1 MKPFVKI
8 LLAATVGL
16 TGQASAAFAGT
27 DKLARIM
34 GFGGVCSDCD
44 LSKKNLSGAKLNG
57 ASFPRTNFTG
67 TDLSGAEL
75 TGSNFSRAVFRRA
88 DLSDVE
94 VNGSNFSWA
103 DFSGATLDGMSGHGI
118 NLSHAILNGAKGP
131 DAEFEASNFSHSKM
145 LGASFQDA
153 EFNVCNLSHSDMTG
167 AKLNETEFTNSNLS
181 HTQLGAASFR
191 EASFERVDFRNA
203 DFGSAILK
211 NADFNEVYLAGADLS
226 HVRGLRNE
234 QLQGACGDDKTKL
247 PRKLTTPACDDTDWA
262 DQFTGRNGSQSYS
275 FSIDLDDEELA
286 EIQREFKNA
295 LAGGRTAMAEAGRAL
310 ADAFEEADREGF
322 HFDWDTDK
330 KSKQSWQVKRVER
343 SLGRVIR
350 LLGDL
355 ELNSDKAQDKI
366 DKAIANLEQA
376 REIQQNA
383 LEEQEL
389 AGGG

>member
-8 LLAATVGL
+8 LLAATIGL
-16 TGQASAAFAGT
+16 TGQASAAFAGN

-57 ASFPRTNFTG
+57 ASFPRTDFTG

-103 DFSGATLDGMSGHGI
+103 DFSGATLDDISGHGI

-131 DAEFEASNFSHSKM
+131 DAQFEASNFSHAKL

-153 EFNVCNLSHSDMTG
+153 GFEECNLSHSDMTG

-181 HTQLGAASFR
+181 HTQLGAAGFR
-191 EASFERVDFRNA
+191 EASFNHVDFRNA

-211 NADFNEVYLAGADLS
+211 SADFDEVYLAGADLS
-226 HVRGLRNE
+226 HARGLTNE

-247 PRKLTTPACDDTDWA
+247 PRKMSVQACNDTDWA
-262 DQFTGRNGSQSYS
+262 DQFTGRNGSRSYS

-286 EIQREFKNA
+286 EIQQEFKSA

-310 ADAFEEADREGF
+310 AEAFEEADREGF
-322 HFDWDTDK
+322 HFNWDSEQD
-330 KSKQSWQVKRVER
+330 SRQSLQVKRVER
-343 SLGRVIR
+343 SLDRAIR
-350 LLGDL
+350 LLDNL
-355 ELNSDKAQDKI
+355 ELDSHKAQEKI

-376 REIQQNA
+376 RELQQHA
-383 LEEQEL
+383 LEEKDL
-389 AGGG
+389 AGGR